1 MNPSLSLKSERWSW
15 SCVVHDINGGTLMLT
30 GPIIALIV
38 VIFILFSSL
47 KVLQEYER
55 GVVFRLGRII
65 GAKGPGVVVII
76 PGVDRLIRISLRIMT
91 TDVPPQDVVT
101 KDNVSIQVNAVILFR
116 VVDPNKA
123 VNNVE
128 SYLESTY
135 QYAQTTL
142 RSVLGSVELDE
153 VLSEREALNK
163 RIQSILDLHTEP
175 WGVKV
180 SAVEIKQVDL
190 PKEMQRAMAQQ
201 AEAERQRRAKII
213 MAEGEAQAAEKL
225 VDAAK
230 RLQEYPAAIQLR
242 YLQTLGEIAAENNS
256 TTIFPVPLE
265 MLGALLG
272 KFNGPEIKF
281 QPSQKEAPKPNL
293 GDRS

>member
-1 MNPSLSLKSERWSW
+1 MIFGP
-15 SCVVHDINGGTLMLT
+15 LT
-30 GPIIALIV
+30 GLIV
-38 VIFILFSSL
+38 LGFLVVSTI

-55 GVVFRLGRII
+55 GVIFRLGRLH
-65 GAKGPGVVVII
+65 GSKGPGMIFVI
-76 PGVDRLIRISLRIMT
+76 PGVDRMVRVSLRIIT

-101 KDNVSIQVNAVILFR
+101 KDNVSIKVNAVILFR
-116 VVDPNKA
+116 VIDPIKA

-142 RSVLGSVELDE
+142 RSVLGSVELDS

-163 RIQSILDLHTEP
+163 RIQEILDLHTEP

-201 AEAERQRRAKII
+201 AEAERQRRAKVIS
-213 MAEGEAQAAEKL
+213 AAGEAQAAEKL
-225 VDAAK
+225 VEASSAMEK
-230 RLQEYPAAIQLR
+230 SPGAMLLR
-242 YLQTLGEIAAENNS
+242 YLQTLHEIAAENNS
-256 TTIFPVPLE
+256 TTIFPVPIE
-265 MLGALLG
+265 LL
-272 KFNGPEIKF
+272 KAFVPREK
-281 QPSQKEAPKPNL
+281 
-293 GDRS
+293 